1 MPAIQPGEKWR
12 VLQPVRHYAHGAKI
26 EEAILGRG
34 NHLHGPSVRHLSL
47 RVVRPRDVEPAH
59 LVLKRSAFQ
68 TEAFCRAA
76 RAGKFA

>member
-1 MPAIQPGEKWR
+1 MLLCVPI
-12 VLQPVRHYAHGAKI
+12 LQLQLDAHEIKPS
-26 EEAILGRG
+26 LLQS
-34 NHLHGPSVRHLSL
+34 NHLQESSIRYLSL
-47 RVVRPRDVEPAH
+47 RVVRPRDIEPAH